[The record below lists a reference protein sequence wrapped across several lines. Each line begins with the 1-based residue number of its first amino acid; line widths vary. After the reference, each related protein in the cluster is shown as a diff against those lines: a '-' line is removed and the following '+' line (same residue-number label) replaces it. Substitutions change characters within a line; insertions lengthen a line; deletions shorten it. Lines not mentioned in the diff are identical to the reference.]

1 MSIDVKSVF
10 PDIKTALNHIS
21 IPRGWAYLKI
31 IEHPKSL
38 ERIEQHGHII
48 YVLGNGLLRSPGHPA
63 GNQLIASQLKFLS
76 LTQKQRL
83 FPIFKIELSGDVV
96 YMGKYKM
103 LEYKKKLS
111 FEGFSYFEYKMA
123 RDRSDSERNGG
134 GRRNTVYSSTALTI
148 LG

>member
-21 IPRGWAYLKI
+21 VPRGWAYLKVI
-31 IEHPKSL
+31 DHPKSL
-38 ERIEQHGHII
+38 ERITQDGHII

-83 FPIFKIELSGDVV
+83 FPIFNIEQCGDVV
-96 YMGKYKM
+96 YMGNYKM

-123 RDRSDSERNGG
+123 RERGDSGT
-134 GRRNTVYSSTALTI
+134 GRRNTIYSSTALTI